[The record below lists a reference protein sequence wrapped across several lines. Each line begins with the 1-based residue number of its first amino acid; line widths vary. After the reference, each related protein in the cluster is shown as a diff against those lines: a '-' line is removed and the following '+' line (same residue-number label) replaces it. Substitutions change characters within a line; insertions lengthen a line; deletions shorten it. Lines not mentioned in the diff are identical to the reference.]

1 MDSEKKTALI
11 LGQRVEGVY
20 LRSCN
25 NNEIAKLVRWIC
37 LSPVKLGIILDG
49 RSLVLGRNVTAVIT
63 NYAITSYVYVSKLSA
78 GDVHNTWKV
87 FDDELRRPERP
98 AGRGRGSAV
107 IGNLAPPRIWHPHAK
122 FPRDIGTP
130 SGILAPPCNREYGTL
145 THYSLGNM
153 VPHASKFS

>member
-98 AGRGRGSAV
+98 AGRGRGSAHLTRYCMRSMAEREIPFV
-107 IGNLAPPRIWHPHAK
+107 VHLRDCAEGMVAAWREGEAFGDPR
-122 FPRDIGTP
+122 FQGRV
-130 SGILAPPCNREYGTL
+130 E
-145 THYSLGNM
+145 
-153 VPHASKFS
+153 AS